1 MSDLDEKT
9 RAKIAFADEVLATLA
24 AEGDW
29 SPATLDE
36 IAAAAF
42 NRNLAHTDDDG
53 LFAVTP

>member
-1 MSDLDEKT
+1 MPELDEKT
-9 RAKIAFADEVLATLA
+9 RAKIAFADEVLAIL
-24 AEGDW
+24 ESREEW